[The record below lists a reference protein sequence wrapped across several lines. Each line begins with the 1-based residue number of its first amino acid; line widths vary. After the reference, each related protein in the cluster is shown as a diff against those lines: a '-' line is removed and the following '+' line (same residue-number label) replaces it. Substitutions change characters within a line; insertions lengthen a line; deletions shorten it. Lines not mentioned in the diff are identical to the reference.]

1 MANKGG
7 RKPNRIPV
15 RFVGDEEEAK
25 PAAGTP
31 DESPTPEELGR
42 QSSYDDS
49 TEMGQRIETGETG
62 ESDTAGGPDP
72 SELPRSRNNQDTT
85 ASHTEPEGK
94 GGGGASGTAQ
104 EPPRNAA
111 AGAGPQVA
119 ELIATRAEL
128 RRVEGELKK
137 LSDERQEMNDRLARR
152 QAEFDN
158 FRKRTLKQQS
168 HAVELAAQPVV
179 ARLLE
184 VLDDFDLALMSA
196 EQQPDFEKFRKGVE
210 LVYAKLRDALRAE
223 GLERMQAEGTPFDPE
238 QHEALMQTGEG
249 EGELTVADVLRPG
262 YTLKGRVIRP
272 AGVRV
277 HKG

>member
-1 MANKGG
+1 MTGPGEDQREETAGERG
-7 RKPNRIPV
+7 EAVPAQPV
-15 RFVGDEEEAK
+15 TPQ
-25 PAAGTP
+25 PAADPAVVADDATEGAGT
-31 DESPTPEELGR
+31 DAA
-42 QSSYDDS
+42 D
-49 TEMGQRIETGETG
+49 G
-62 ESDTAGGPDP
+62 ES
-72 SELPRSRNNQDTT
+72 ELER
-85 ASHTEPEGK
+85 
-94 GGGGASGTAQ
+94 AQ
-104 EPPRNAA
+104 REAA
-111 AGAGPQVA
+111 
-119 ELIATRAEL
+119 EYLDHL
-128 RRVEGELKK
+128 RRL
-137 LSDERQEMNDRLARR
+137 

-223 GLERMQAEGTPFDPE
+223 GLERMEAEGKPFDPE